1 MLAYFKSVRKRK
13 VAILKEGGRISLKT
27 RKLLSSFFRWWW
39 WLEGVATGCWWCGS
53 VGQS

>member
-27 RKLLSSFFRWWW
+27 RKLLSSFFAMMVVV
-39 WLEGVATGCWWCGS
+39 GGS
-53 VGQS
+53 RNGLLVVW